1 MPKKTHSPQY
11 IHGNRRQF
19 LIGHFLQHQFNS
31 HTQLLLM
38 TSYDDIMQYMSVFQ
52 TFPSVYL
59 MYIPGQCSEGRY
71 EWEWAGLV
79 GCQGQSYPVGVAI
92 EVKEGGEHH

>member
-1 MPKKTHSPQY
+1 
-11 IHGNRRQF
+11 
-19 LIGHFLQHQFNS
+19 
-31 HTQLLLM
+31 
-38 TSYDDIMQYMSVFQ
+38 
-52 TFPSVYL
+52 